1 MKREL
6 LKHEL
11 IDKVNELEQQN
22 KELLE
27 IKKQYDRVCERN
39 TTLEDQNDE
48 LRSMT
53 QRLLDDLYHTRKQ
66 LEKASCYPIPQFRKA
81 THFIHNK
88 FNKRVLFKNKKT
100 ELIGLREEYV
110 KRCKIK
116 ADTRDMCGDMTMVP
130 SHNIEEIA
138 LDDSENMEYIDE
150 ESVDSENVI
159 TSLNIESSQPILH
172 DLVIQ

>member
-39 TTLEDQNDE
+39 TTLEYQNDE

-53 QRLLDDLYHTRKQ
+53 
-66 LEKASCYPIPQFRKA
+66 
-81 THFIHNK
+81 
-88 FNKRVLFKNKKT
+88 
-100 ELIGLREEYV
+100 
-110 KRCKIK
+110 
-116 ADTRDMCGDMTMVP
+116 
-130 SHNIEEIA
+130 
-138 LDDSENMEYIDE
+138 
-150 ESVDSENVI
+150 
-159 TSLNIESSQPILH
+159 
-172 DLVIQ
+172 